1 MKKKLGLFFFS
12 LLFTMALL
20 WAGVLATPGYLVN
33 KRNQEYLIQADGYN
47 NFYHQ
52 DLPDDKFKAFVT
64 PSPDLLY
71 SYLVFNTENSALA
84 VEIPPYNDFW
94 VNQMV
99 DDNTDSFA
107 YVGHKTGSSTS
118 IKFLLYSDDTPPF
131 DPPEG
136 FRIIKSPSTIGTFL
150 LRYLVRT
157 QDDIP
162 HLETIRRSIKVYAFS
177 NKSNKQ

>member
-1 MKKKLGLFFFS
+1 MRKKLGLFFIS
-12 LLFTMALL
+12 LVFTMALL
-20 WAGVLATPGYLVN
+20 WAGVIATPGYLVN

-52 DLPDDKFKAFVT
+52 GLPDDKFKAFVS

-71 SYLVFNTENSALA
+71 SYLVFNTEKSALA
-84 VEIPPYNDFW
+84 VEIPPFHDYW

-107 YVGHKTGSSTS
+107 YVSYKTGSNDP
-118 IKFLLYSDDTPPF
+118 IKYILYSDDTPPF

-136 FRIIKSPSTIGTFL
+136 YQPIKSPSTIGTFL

-157 QDDIP
+157 PKEIP
-162 HLETIRRSIKVYAFS
+162 QIDSIRRSIRVYAFS
-177 NKSNKQ
+177 NETNK